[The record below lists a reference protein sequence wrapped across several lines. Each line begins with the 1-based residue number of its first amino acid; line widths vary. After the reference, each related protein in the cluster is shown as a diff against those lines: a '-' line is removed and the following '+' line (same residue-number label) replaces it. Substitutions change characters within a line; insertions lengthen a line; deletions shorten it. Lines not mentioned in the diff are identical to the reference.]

1 MNLNVN
7 NPRKMLI
14 IRMQAWTYENI
25 NQGDMDKAQ
34 RHAETALR
42 GFDDMIDNNPTDEAG
57 YWSGFYFTRFK
68 GAMGFLG

>member
-1 MNLNVN
+1 MKLNVN

-14 IRMQAWTYENI
+14 IRMQAWAYENV

-34 RHAETALR
+34 QQAETALR
-42 GFDDMIDNNPTDEAG
+42 GFDDMIENNPTDNAG
-57 YWSGFYFTRFK
+57 YWSGFYFTQYK